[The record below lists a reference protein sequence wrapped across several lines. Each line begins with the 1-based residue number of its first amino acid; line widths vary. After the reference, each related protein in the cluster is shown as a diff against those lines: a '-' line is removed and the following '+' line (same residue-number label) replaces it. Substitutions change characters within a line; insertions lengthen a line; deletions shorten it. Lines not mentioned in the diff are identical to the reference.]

1 MSNELQE
8 FLVRDMVSADLHD
21 VLQVEQ
27 TAHISPWARLSFEES
42 LTKGNICRVIV
53 SKKGICAYHVI
64 SQIMDELHVLNIAC
78 APRVQ
83 GFGLGHRLM
92 QDIIEIAQARELS
105 KIFLEVRASNAIAQ
119 SLYHKWGFEKI
130 SIRKQYYRASQEA
143 GKREDAWVYLRH
155 L

>member
-1 MSNELQE
+1 
-8 FLVRDMVSADLHD
+8 
-21 VLQVEQ
+21 
-27 TAHISPWARLSFEES
+27 
-42 LTKGNICRVIV
+42 
-53 SKKGICAYHVI
+53 
-64 SQIMDELHVLNIAC
+64 
-78 APRVQ
+78 
-83 GFGLGHRLM
+83 M

-105 KIFLEVRASNAIAQ
+105 KVFLEVRASNAIAQ